1 MRVSKGN
8 VWSGFGTLSSPSCY
22 VLSGTEM
29 PDRTQR
35 LRLSLG
41 ELWSDQHNEA
51 VGDSQLHTRG
61 LLMDLTCN
69 QSLFKVLTVTS
80 GLSIQIIFSVVYSL
94 HWRWSC
100 ISAKLKLQ

>member
-1 MRVSKGN
+1 MEIRVSKGY
-8 VWSGFGTLSSPSCY
+8 VWSGFDMLSSP

-35 LRLSLG
+35 LRLSLE

-51 VGDSQLHTRG
+51 VGDSQLHTCG
-61 LLMDLTCN
+61 LLINLTCN
-69 QSLFKVLTVTS
+69 QSLFQTLTVTS
-80 GLSIQIIFSVVYSL
+80 GLSIQIIFDAVYNL

-100 ISAKLKLQ
+100 MSAKLLN